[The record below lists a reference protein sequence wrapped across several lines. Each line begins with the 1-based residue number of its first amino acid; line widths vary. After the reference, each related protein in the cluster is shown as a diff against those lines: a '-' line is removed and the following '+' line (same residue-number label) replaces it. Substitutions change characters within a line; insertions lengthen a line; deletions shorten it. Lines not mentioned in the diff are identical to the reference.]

1 MEYKK
6 YEEVKREKNKLESEI
21 NTNFKVL
28 RRISIAMTIIIAL
41 IISIACMKLGIENET
56 LILENEQLNK
66 AIEMKNSQ
74 IADLEENCKN
84 LYIDIENLKFGGD

>member
-84 LYIDIENLKFGGD
+84 LYIVIENLKFGGD